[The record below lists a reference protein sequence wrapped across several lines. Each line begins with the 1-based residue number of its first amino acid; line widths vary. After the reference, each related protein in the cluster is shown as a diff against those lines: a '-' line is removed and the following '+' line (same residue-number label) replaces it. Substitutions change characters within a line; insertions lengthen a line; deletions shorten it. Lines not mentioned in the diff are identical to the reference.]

1 MDGLFDVYPFAVAPE
16 VVAVMARHP
25 DQMLFDWTFALHSF
39 SLPVVLVLVLVLV
52 VMMVVVLVLLL
63 VLLLGVLSPYF
74 CSVYLFLLL
83 VRAQVLERVLAQVH
97 PLVLDPVV
105 FLLASNPG
113 RRENHH
119 PAHHMQ
125 QGASSCGAWAD
136 CSCSGLVMADGS
148 ARE

>member
-1 MDGLFDVYPFAVAPE
+1 MDDLFDVYPFAVAPE

-25 DQMLFDWTFALHSF
+25 GQMLFDWTFALHSF
-39 SLPVVLVLVLVLV
+39 SLPVVLVLVLV

-119 PAHHMQ
+119 PAHRMLFITKL
-125 QGASSCGAWAD
+125 
-136 CSCSGLVMADGS
+136 LVL
-148 ARE
+148 RITQYWP